1 MIETVLLMYLAL
13 IVSTSRQLSLRT
25 LRIMVVEI
33 TTVIV
38 SGLFVCAH
46 THLEVGIVE
55 DRLCVDKIHQVVGL
69 YAAGSYDGR
78 CVWLGIVEQ
87 QTGIAVLSHLGR
99 DM

>member
-13 IVSTSRQLSLRT
+13 MESTSRQLSLSC
-25 LRIMVVEI
+25 LRIMTVAI

-46 THLEVGIVE
+46 LHIEGGIVE
-55 DRLCVDKIHQVVGL
+55 DRLRVDKIHQVVGS
-69 YAAGSYDGR
+69 YVAGSYGCS